1 MTTSRIR
8 RSRFCGQDRRQ
19 QQGRQV
25 RQQQQ
30 WRQPEPQQQS
40 GGQPH
45 QQTDDI
51 FLYNKLL
58 MWAVEWGVFLFCHRS
73 IFQTTHRS
81 KLTVILFE

>member
-8 RSRFCGQDRRQ
+8 RIRFCGQDRRQ

-30 WRQPEPQQQS
+30 WRQPEPKQQS

-51 FLYNKLL
+51 FLYK
-58 MWAVEWGVFLFCHRS
+58 
-73 IFQTTHRS
+73 
-81 KLTVILFE
+81 